1 MKKNYIVLLLLFVVS
16 FSISLNAQQVP
27 NASFEDWS
35 GAKYDG
41 KIQPKDWYASNV
53 TQVGFSFNF
62 AHQESGHSGSY
73 SMMVQDQEVGAMG
86 ITEPAPG
93 YFSLGHPWTHLPSI
107 TEINKA
113 TAGTYGGITWKYRPD
128 SMSVWIKRTGNHTDK
143 EDFYLLYYAWTG
155 TAKGSKYK
163 GKNGSCTSISQT
175 NEESDIR
182 IALDANECGT
192 DQVGEQVAE
201 GMWRERKTY
210 GEWTNIRVP
219 IYYFNN
225 NTPTMMNIIF
235 SASNYPNFRDNS
247 GLYVGNSLYVD
258 DVELIYS
265 SKIQKLYIGGK
276 EWKGFNPNSTEEQ
289 IYSLGRNAT
298 TIPEIRAMR
307 GAGRLSNVR
316 GDVATFPGRELSGSE
331 ISIKTG
337 EIDGA
342 ATTITVKSEDGKST
356 TTYKLKF
363 VRQASNNANL
373 ANIYVNDLP
382 LANFNTELTN
392 YNVELP
398 YGTTTAPVV
407 SAEKAEDEQTVEITQ
422 ATSVTGTATLTVT
435 AADKKNTKT
444 YSIKFKVG
452 QLSDNT
458 LADIKIN
465 GESLPGFT
473 PNQTIYRVSLP
484 TSTTTMP
491 TVEAVSAYPA
501 GEQTIEYVEP
511 NTIDGGTYQIKVST
525 PGNPTPKIY
534 KLTFKLEAS
543 SYSYLKSLQ
552 MGENLITDFMP
563 DYTTYFVNL
572 PIGTTQL
579 PEITYEKGESTQ
591 QVTVQE
597 GGLNGTSKVTVIAG
611 NGINKTEYKIS
622 VSTAVSEISTLNM
635 IYVGGEELA
644 GFEPNKTSYTYSL
657 PVGTTTLPEITYT
670 KGDEYQVV
678 NVTAGSVNGATRIT
692 VVAGNG
698 ATTQY
703 QITFKV
709 QQATNAS
716 LQMIYLGGT
725 ALAGFEPDKLEYNCP
740 LPQGTTQL
748 PVITY
753 DQMDAYQTVTVRS
766 GGLNGDYRITVR
778 SQSGASQTYV
788 LRFSVATSDNVNLSM
803 IYLDGK
809 ELEGFDPAVTH
820 YIDSLPIG
828 ISTIPS
834 VTYTKGDPSQ
844 KVFSLL
850 NNTTHTLTVTSESGT
865 TKTYII
871 EFVIQRSQS
880 ASLKMIYLDGDSLEN
895 FDPATLSYRVTL
907 LGETCPK
914 ITVDKEE
921 GQQVTIIAPQ
931 GAGTAK
937 IYVKPEAAPANTY
950 LIEFVGTIKST
961 ALLDSIYVNGQPLAG
976 FQPNTFE
983 YSISYEDEIP
993 EITYACEQSQQVS
1006 VLRNN
1011 NTIRLYVKSEG
1022 DVITYTITLNK
1033 IANNTTTLR
1042 GIYLDGQALEGFAPT
1057 TKHYTIS
1064 VAAGEKVPTVSFEK
1078 DNEKQATIAG
1088 PIDDTHYGILVRA
1101 VNGDTC
1107 NYMLTFD
1114 KQKYSDATLLSLEV
1128 EGMTI
1133 DFDPNKTEYA
1143 FQLAEGQ
1150 DLPKVTI
1157 QARAKQHVTSY
1168 CANKDEY
1175 HIIVTAE
1182 NGNQNTYK
1190 IHYARTTTNS
1200 AFLKDI
1206 LIDGTS
1212 IANFHQDTLQYVDTL
1227 PWRSK
1232 VVPCVQPIGTDNQ
1245 VITTYHSSINGTT
1258 HIHVES
1264 LNKASKKDYYIH
1276 FPVRKSSNAALE
1288 YIDSEI
1294 PFDFDPEKTDYSIQ
1308 VPQGMTYAPIVTYQ
1322 GQEPEQQIRYIAR
1335 PLGETSQL
1343 IVTAEDGTQRT
1354 YNITFLPTLPDA
1366 NNTLK
1371 SLRIKE
1377 LGVEL
1382 DPAVANHTV
1391 DLPYGATTMNVEY
1404 EKAFAEQ
1411 TVWVIPGGTKK
1422 ATTIRVKSNREQEQD
1437 WVYTIT
1443 PKVSQQSPAVLDTI
1457 LVDGV
1462 LVTNFD
1468 KNRFSYIYN
1477 RTQKTVPQI
1486 SIKKAEGVEV
1496 ETVGDI
1502 WHWSATVSKDGY
1514 TNTYTIYFH
1523 YTTDVIPN
1531 GEFTQWTTTNSSGTD
1546 KPTGWTVPGDIM
1558 DVYLGTAKA
1567 GPTVSKDGTSAV
1579 HLNTQNW
1586 PALAGSV
1593 PAVINLGGLA
1603 GSFAVAGGT
1612 RVVPLGFIGFHN
1624 TPDQAIINYKYT
1636 NHAGNGALFRFKF
1649 YDLGGQAHDFDYRQ
1663 TSEVANYREVSIP
1676 LNTSELLVSGL
1687 DIIVDAT
1694 GKYPESSSSAD
1705 LYIDY
1710 IRFAYNH
1717 TLTDIKVNGQ
1727 KASKSGNNF
1736 NYTLKATDSDLLPN
1750 LQFIGEVPDQ
1760 AQQIIWSDE
1769 TIDANYATRT
1779 ATITNYAEDG
1789 SSSEYTLTINR
1800 LLNSDCALQGI
1811 LVDGKLV
1818 SGFTADKT
1826 EYTIIIPSSQMT
1838 LPDVQPILSNKYQN
1852 ATISYKDSTYT
1863 IKVQSE
1869 KKGVAKLYT
1878 IKIVSQLSND
1888 TELATIAAEGITF
1901 DPTVKEYT
1909 ITADKMPTIS
1919 FEKKMDGQVVDL
1931 NNGVLTVTA
1940 EDGTTATYTI
1950 LLNKPNIDSNCE
1962 LSEIE
1967 VDGLALQNFSST
1979 TYEYTLD
1986 RPNTIAFKRAVD
1998 SDSVIFEQT
2007 PVYMKLIVGTGE
2019 KQKSYTITYSSS
2031 IQSNDTTL
2039 HSILVNNTL
2048 LEGFTPQSTSYTYH
2062 TDSTTQVEITA
2073 HPRAKSVKIETNHT
2087 DSCLTYLYT
2096 VIAEDGTM
2104 GQPYQ
2109 LDIKPQL
2116 TSEAELQNVLINGK
2130 PVPYFHSDSTYYVI
2144 TLPTPTAKVEELIMP
2159 DIEYIP
2165 VARRQKVEIENGNL
2179 GETTNLLVTSEDA
2192 ANHRTYQLLIQAEPS
2207 HNATLSNI
2215 VINGSPITDFR
2226 PNRNFYAVQLENTN
2240 VEIAWA
2246 SDDNFQKVELSND
2259 SNIYYLQVTAQDGVT
2274 INTYEIEVYTQPISS
2289 DATLADIQLDG
2300 KSLHLFYPELNSQ
2313 LEFSS
2318 MQQRYNINLP
2328 AGTMV
2333 LPEISA
2339 VLREEGQ
2346 QVETVVTGDTIRIH
2360 VTAADAITTNT
2371 YTFFF
2376 NVPMSK
2382 NTLLAMIYLNGD
2394 SLQGFTPDRYTYFID
2409 LPIGQTTMP
2418 QILPV
2423 VQEPSQT
2430 VVDSITGTLEKTL
2443 YVTAEDGTQGQYLL
2457 SFALT
2462 YSHAD
2467 TLLAIYADT
2476 NVITG
2481 FQPDSF
2487 YYSYTLPVGTQY
2499 MPALSYQEADQW
2511 QTVNESTIQHSDFK
2525 RTTLFEVVAM
2535 SGRKN
2540 TYTIEYEI
2548 LKSPC
2553 DSLAMIYVGTDSL
2566 AAFDPATEEYYVHL
2580 APGDTIAPFVDYDAM
2595 YEEYQNISDTL
2606 TTYSIANQRIGWKR
2620 TIRVEAQN
2628 GNIRQYHV
2636 YFIFTKELSTDV
2648 TLSQIY
2654 INGEELEGFDPENLN
2669 YLVTIQEEQ
2678 PTPNVLAE
2686 KGHNLQSVSI
2696 VTGDTT
2702 YIHVTAEDT
2711 TQQAT
2716 YTIIFQREL
2725 SSYSYL
2731 QAIYL
2736 NDTIIDGFRADSM
2749 AYDFTLPFGTL
2760 ELPNITYDLGHQLQQ
2775 VSVDTFSAEIN
2786 GQAQTTIR
2794 LTVTAADQI
2803 SASEYDIRMTIA
2815 HNDDCT
2821 LQHVTIKGEPLSG
2834 FHADSLTYNIE
2845 YPIGTDST
2853 ELIGADDIIAIPTD
2867 SNATVT
2873 ITQNEQTIIIQ
2884 VIAQNEK
2891 DVRIYTINQHIL
2903 LSSNALLADI
2913 LLDSVSL
2920 RDFDPAIT
2928 EYTYYITE
2936 AVPSVTAI
2944 AADSTATID
2953 YGMYV
2958 ANEPYHIYVT
2968 AADGTECV
2976 YTIYFV
2982 AATIQASASPTK
2994 HDVIIKHI
3002 PGTLD
3007 FAVATIRKNV
3017 SVGIYTA
3024 EGHLIYYN
3032 KVTEIS
3038 QNNAIMGTNAD
3049 GSEILL
3055 DTYDTSHQF
3064 SVPQAGKVFFYV
3076 FYENDK
3082 RRIASGKLFV
3092 NM

>member
-27 NASFEDWS
+27 NPGFEDWS

-41 KIQPKDWYASNV
+41 QIQPKDWYASNV
-53 TQVGFSFNF
+53 TQVGFNFNF

-128 SMSVWIKRTGNHTDK
+128 SMSVWIKRTGNNTDK

-363 VRQASNNANL
+363 VRQASSNANL

-644 GFEPNKTSYTYSL
+644 GFEPNKTSYTYNL

-716 LQMIYLGGT
+716 LQMIYLDGT

-753 DQMDAYQTVTVRS
+753 EQMDEYQTVTVRS

-788 LRFSVATSDNVNLSM
+788 LHFSVATSDNVNLSM
-803 IYLDGK
+803 IYLDGQ

-865 TKTYII
+865 TKTYTI

-937 IYVKPEAAPANTY
+937 IYVKPKAAPANTY

-1391 DLPYGATTMNVEY
+1391 DLPYGATTMTVEY

-1523 YTTDVIPN
+1523 YTTDVVPN

-1546 KPTGWTVPGDIM
+1546 KPIGWNVPGDIM
-1558 DVYLGTAKA
+1558 DVYLSTAKA

-1586 PALAGSV
+1586 AALAGSV

-1612 RVVPLGFIGFHN
+1612 RVLPLGFIGFHN

-1636 NHAGNGALFRFKF
+1636 NKAGNGALFRFKF

-1760 AQQIIWSDE
+1760 AQQIVWSDE

-1826 EYTIIIPSSQMT
+1826 QYTVVIPSSQMT

-1986 RPNTIAFKRAVD
+1986 RPTTIAFKRAVD

-2019 KQKSYTITYSSS
+2019 KQKTYTITYSSS

-2109 LDIKPQL
+2109 LDIKPKL

-2165 VARRQKVEIENGNL
+2165 VARRQKVEIEHGNL

-2192 ANHRTYQLLIQAEPS
+2192 ANHRTYQLMIQAEPS

-2215 VINGSPITDFR
+2215 VINGSPISDFR

-2240 VEIAWA
+2240 IEIAWA

-2382 NTLLAMIYLNGD
+2382 NTQLAMIYLNGD

-2443 YVTAEDGTQGQYLL
+2443 YVTAEDGTQRQYLL

-2511 QTVNESTIQHSDFK
+2511 QTVNESTIQHSEFK

-2595 YEEYQNISDTL
+2595 YEEYQTISDTL

-2636 YFIFTKELSTDV
+2636 YFIFTKELSTNV

-2760 ELPNITYDLGHQLQQ
+2760 ELPIITYDLGHQLQQ

-2821 LQHVTIKGEPLSG
+2821 LQRVTIKGETLAG
-2834 FHADSLTYNIE
+2834 FHADTLTYDIE

-2958 ANEPYHIYVT
+2958 ANEPYQIYVT

-2982 AATIQASASPTK
+2982 AATIQSSASPTK

>member
-27 NASFEDWS
+27 NPGFEDWS

-41 KIQPKDWYASNV
+41 QIQPKDWYASNV

-62 AHQESGHSGSY
+62 AHQESGHSGNY

-128 SMSVWIKRTGNHTDK
+128 SMSVWIKRTGNNTDK

-363 VRQASNNANL
+363 VRQASSNANL

-407 SAEKAEDEQTVEITQ
+407 SAEKAEDEQTVAITQ

-534 KLTFKLEAS
+534 KLTFRLEAS

-678 NVTAGSVNGATRIT
+678 NVTAGSVNGTTRIT
-692 VVAGNG
+692 VAAGNG

-716 LQMIYLGGT
+716 LQMIYLDGT

-788 LRFSVATSDNVNLSM
+788 LHFSVATSDNVNLSM
-803 IYLDGK
+803 IYLDGQ

-828 ISTIPS
+828 ISTISS

-850 NNTTHTLTVTSESGT
+850 NNATHTLTVTSESGT
-865 TKTYII
+865 TKTYTI

-1212 IANFHQDTLQYVDTL
+1212 IANFHQDTLQYIDTL

-1377 LGVEL
+1377 LGVQL

-1391 DLPYGATTMNVEY
+1391 ELPYGATTMTVEY

-1523 YTTDVIPN
+1523 YTTDVVPN

-1636 NHAGNGALFRFKF
+1636 NKAGNGALFRFKF
-1649 YDLGGQAHDFDYRQ
+1649 YDLGGLAHDFDYRQ

-1760 AQQIIWSDE
+1760 AQQIVWSDE

-1811 LVDGKLV
+1811 LVDGKLI

-1826 EYTIIIPSSQMT
+1826 QYTVVIPSSQMT

-2019 KQKSYTITYSSS
+2019 KQKTYTITYSSS

-2192 ANHRTYQLLIQAEPS
+2192 VNHRTYQLMIQAEPS

-2328 AGTMV
+2328 AGTVV

-2382 NTLLAMIYLNGD
+2382 NTQLAMIYLNGD

-2511 QTVNESTIQHSDFK
+2511 QTVNESTIQHSEFK

-2580 APGDTIAPFVDYDAM
+2580 APGDTIVPFVDYDAM
-2595 YEEYQNISDTL
+2595 YEEYQHISDTL

-2654 INGEELEGFDPENLN
+2654 INGEALEGFDPENLN

-2749 AYDFTLPFGTL
+2749 AYDFTLPFGTQ
-2760 ELPNITYDLGHQLQQ
+2760 ELPIITYDLGHQLQQ

-2794 LTVTAADQI
+2794 LTVTAADQL

-2821 LQHVTIKGEPLSG
+2821 LQGMTIKGEPLSG

-2853 ELIGADDIIAIPTD
+2853 ELIGAEDIIAIPTD

-2936 AVPSVTAI
+2936 SVPSVTAI

-2958 ANEPYHIYVT
+2958 ANEPYQIYVT

>member
-16 FSISLNAQQVP
+16 FSISLYAQQVP
-27 NASFEDWS
+27 NPGFEDWS

-41 KIQPKDWYASNV
+41 QIQPKDWYASNV

-128 SMSVWIKRTGNHTDK
+128 SMSVWIKRTGNNTDK

-363 VRQASNNANL
+363 VRQASSNANL

-407 SAEKAEDEQTVEITQ
+407 SAEKAEDEQIVEITQ

-491 TVEAVSAYPA
+491 TVEAVSTYPA

-644 GFEPNKTSYTYSL
+644 GFEPNKTSYTYNL

-716 LQMIYLGGT
+716 LQMIYLDGT

-788 LRFSVATSDNVNLSM
+788 LHFSVATSDNVNLSM
-803 IYLDGK
+803 IYLDGQ

-850 NNTTHTLTVTSESGT
+850 NNATYTLTVTSESGT
-865 TKTYII
+865 TKTYTI

-931 GAGTAK
+931 GAGIAK

-983 YSISYEDEIP
+983 YSISYEDVIP

-1114 KQKYSDATLLSLEV
+1114 KQKYSDATLPSLEV

-1168 CANKDEY
+1168 RANKDEY

-1523 YTTDVIPN
+1523 YTTDVVPN

-1586 PALAGSV
+1586 AALAGSV

-1612 RVVPLGFIGFHN
+1612 RVLPLGFIGFHN

-1818 SGFTADKT
+1818 SGFSADKT
-1826 EYTIIIPSSQMT
+1826 QYTVVIPSSQMT

-1967 VDGLALQNFSST
+1967 VNGLALQNFSST

-1986 RPNTIAFKRAVD
+1986 RPTTIAFKRAID

-2019 KQKSYTITYSSS
+2019 KQKTYTITYSSS

-2039 HSILVNNTL
+2039 HAILVNNTL

-2116 TSEAELQNVLINGK
+2116 TSEAELQNVHINGK

-2192 ANHRTYQLLIQAEPS
+2192 ANHRTYQLMIQAEPS

-2328 AGTMV
+2328 AGTVV

-2382 NTLLAMIYLNGD
+2382 NTQLAMIYLNGD

-2553 DSLAMIYVGTDSL
+2553 DSLAMIYVGADSL

-2595 YEEYQNISDTL
+2595 YEEYQTISDTL

-2654 INGEELEGFDPENLN
+2654 INGEALEGFDPENLN

-2686 KGHNLQSVSI
+2686 KGHNLQAVSI

-2760 ELPNITYDLGHQLQQ
+2760 ELPIITYDLGHQLQQ

-2821 LQHVTIKGEPLSG
+2821 LQRVTIKGETLAG
-2834 FHADSLTYNIE
+2834 FHADTLTYDIE

-2853 ELIGADDIIAIPTD
+2853 ELIGAEDIIAIPTD

-2936 AVPSVTAI
+2936 AVPAVTAI

-2958 ANEPYHIYVT
+2958 ANEPYQIYVT

>member
-27 NASFEDWS
+27 NPGFEDWS

-41 KIQPKDWYASNV
+41 QIQPKDWYASNV

-128 SMSVWIKRTGNHTDK
+128 SMSVWIKRTGNNTDK

-363 VRQASNNANL
+363 VRQASSNANL

-644 GFEPNKTSYTYSL
+644 GFEPNKTSYTYNL

-678 NVTAGSVNGATRIT
+678 NVTAGSVNGTTRIT

-716 LQMIYLGGT
+716 LQMIYLDGT

-753 DQMDAYQTVTVRS
+753 EQMDEYQTVTVRS

-788 LRFSVATSDNVNLSM
+788 LHFSVATSDNVNLSM
-803 IYLDGK
+803 IYLDGQ

-850 NNTTHTLTVTSESGT
+850 NNATHTLTVTSESGT
-865 TKTYII
+865 TKTYTI

-914 ITVDKEE
+914 ITVDKED

-1011 NTIRLYVKSEG
+1011 NTIRLYVKSES

-1523 YTTDVIPN
+1523 YTTDVVPN

-1676 LNTSELLVSGL
+1676 LSTSELLVSGL

-1760 AQQIIWSDE
+1760 AQHIVWSDE

-1818 SGFTADKT
+1818 SGFSADKT
-1826 EYTIIIPSSQMT
+1826 QYTVVIPSSQMT

-1967 VDGLALQNFSST
+1967 VNGLALQNFSST

-2019 KQKSYTITYSSS
+2019 KQKTYTITYSSS

-2039 HSILVNNTL
+2039 HAILVNNTL

-2062 TDSTTQVEITA
+2062 TDSSTQVEITA

-2165 VARRQKVEIENGNL
+2165 VAHRQKVEIEHGNL

-2192 ANHRTYQLLIQAEPS
+2192 ANHRTYQLMIQAEPS

-2215 VINGSPITDFR
+2215 VINGSPITNFR

-2300 KSLHLFYPELNSQ
+2300 TSLHLFYPELNSQ

-2382 NTLLAMIYLNGD
+2382 NTQLAMIYLNGD

-2423 VQEPSQT
+2423 VQEPSQI

-2511 QTVNESTIQHSDFK
+2511 QTINESTIQHSDFK

-2548 LKSPC
+2548 LKSHC

-2696 VTGDTT
+2696 VAGDTT

-2760 ELPNITYDLGHQLQQ
+2760 ELPIITYDLGHQLQQ

-2821 LQHVTIKGEPLSG
+2821 LQRVTIKGETLAG
-2834 FHADSLTYNIE
+2834 FHADTLTYDIE

-2958 ANEPYHIYVT
+2958 ANEPYQIYVT
-2968 AADGTECV
+2968 AADGTERV

>member
-27 NASFEDWS
+27 NPGFEDWS

-41 KIQPKDWYASNV
+41 QIQPKDWYASNV

-128 SMSVWIKRTGNHTDK
+128 SMSVWIKRTGNNTDK

-363 VRQASNNANL
+363 VRQASSNANL

-407 SAEKAEDEQTVEITQ
+407 SAEKAEDEQTVAITQ

-678 NVTAGSVNGATRIT
+678 NVTAGSVNGTTRIT
-692 VVAGNG
+692 VAAGNG

-716 LQMIYLGGT
+716 LQMIYLDGT

-788 LRFSVATSDNVNLSM
+788 LHFSVATSDNVNLSM
-803 IYLDGK
+803 IYLDGQ

-850 NNTTHTLTVTSESGT
+850 NNATHTLTVTSESGT
-865 TKTYII
+865 TKTYTI

-907 LGETCPK
+907 LGETRPK

-931 GAGTAK
+931 GAGIAK

-983 YSISYEDEIP
+983 YSISYEDVIP

-1057 TKHYTIS
+1057 TKHYTVS

-1335 PLGETSQL
+1335 PLGATSQL

-1391 DLPYGATTMNVEY
+1391 ELPYGATTMTVEY
-1404 EKAFAEQ
+1404 EKTFAEQ

-1422 ATTIRVKSNREQEQD
+1422 ATTIRVKSNRAQEQD

-1443 PKVSQQSPAVLDTI
+1443 PNVSQQSPAVLDTI

-1477 RTQKTVPQI
+1477 RTQKTVPQV
-1486 SIKKAEGVEV
+1486 SIKKADGVEV

-1523 YTTDVIPN
+1523 YTTDVVPN

-1558 DVYLGTAKA
+1558 DEYLGTAQA

-1586 PALAGSV
+1586 AALAGSV

-1760 AQQIIWSDE
+1760 AQQIVWSDE

-1818 SGFTADKT
+1818 SGFSADKT
-1826 EYTIIIPSSQMT
+1826 QYTVVIPSSQMT

-2019 KQKSYTITYSSS
+2019 KQKTYTITYSSS
-2031 IQSNDTTL
+2031 IQSNDATL
-2039 HSILVNNTL
+2039 HAILVNNTL

-2144 TLPTPTAKVEELIMP
+2144 TLPTPTAKVEELIIP

-2165 VARRQKVEIENGNL
+2165 VARRQKVEIEHGNL

-2192 ANHRTYQLLIQAEPS
+2192 ANHRTYQLMIQAEPS

-2328 AGTMV
+2328 AGTVV

-2382 NTLLAMIYLNGD
+2382 NTQLAMIYLNGD

-2511 QTVNESTIQHSDFK
+2511 QTINESTIQHSDFK

-2654 INGEELEGFDPENLN
+2654 INGEALEGFDPENLN

-2760 ELPNITYDLGHQLQQ
+2760 ELPIITYDLGHQLQQ

-2821 LQHVTIKGEPLSG
+2821 LQRVTIKGETLAG
-2834 FHADSLTYNIE
+2834 FHADTLTYDIE

-2936 AVPSVTAI
+2936 AVPAVTAI

-3055 DTYDTSHQF
+3055 DTFDNSHQF

>member
-1 MKKNYIVLLLLFVVS
+1 MKKNHIVLLLLFVVS

-128 SMSVWIKRTGNHTDK
+128 SMSVWIKRTGNNTDK

-363 VRQASNNANL
+363 VRQASSNANL

-444 YSIKFKVG
+444 YNIKFKVG

-552 MGENLITDFMP
+552 MGENLITNFMP

-644 GFEPNKTSYTYSL
+644 GFEPNKTSYTYNL

-678 NVTAGSVNGATRIT
+678 NVTAGSVNGTTRIT

-716 LQMIYLGGT
+716 LQMIYLDGT

-753 DQMDAYQTVTVRS
+753 EQMDEYQTVTVRS

-788 LRFSVATSDNVNLSM
+788 LHFSVATSDNVNLSM
-803 IYLDGK
+803 IYLDGQ

-834 VTYTKGDPSQ
+834 VTYTKGDLSQ

-850 NNTTHTLTVTSESGT
+850 NNATHTLTVTSESGT
-865 TKTYII
+865 TKTYTI

-1422 ATTIRVKSNREQEQD
+1422 ATTIRVKSNRAQEQD

-1523 YTTDVIPN
+1523 YTTDVVPN

-1676 LNTSELLVSGL
+1676 LSTSELLVSGL

-1760 AQQIIWSDE
+1760 AQQIVWSDE

-1826 EYTIIIPSSQMT
+1826 QYTVVIPSSQMT

-1878 IKIVSQLSND
+1878 IKIVSRLSND

-2019 KQKSYTITYSSS
+2019 KQKTYTITYSSS

-2039 HSILVNNTL
+2039 HAILVNNTL

-2192 ANHRTYQLLIQAEPS
+2192 VNHRTYQLMIQAEPS

-2382 NTLLAMIYLNGD
+2382 NTQLAMIYLNGD

-2511 QTVNESTIQHSDFK
+2511 QTINESTIQHSDFK

-2540 TYTIEYEI
+2540 TYTIEYET

-2654 INGEELEGFDPENLN
+2654 INGEALEGFDPENLN

-2749 AYDFTLPFGTL
+2749 AYDFTLPFGTQ
-2760 ELPNITYDLGHQLQQ
+2760 ELPIITYDLGHQLQQ

-2821 LQHVTIKGEPLSG
+2821 LQRVTIKGETLAG
-2834 FHADSLTYNIE
+2834 FHADTLTYDIE

-2873 ITQNEQTIIIQ
+2873 ITQNEQTIIMQ

>member
-1 MKKNYIVLLLLFVVS
+1 M
-16 FSISLNAQQVP
+16 
-27 NASFEDWS
+27 
-35 GAKYDG
+35 
-41 KIQPKDWYASNV
+41 
-53 TQVGFSFNF
+53 
-62 AHQESGHSGSY
+62 
-73 SMMVQDQEVGAMG
+73 
-86 ITEPAPG
+86 
-93 YFSLGHPWTHLPSI
+93 
-107 TEINKA
+107 
-113 TAGTYGGITWKYRPD
+113 
-128 SMSVWIKRTGNHTDK
+128 
-143 EDFYLLYYAWTG
+143 
-155 TAKGSKYK
+155 
-163 GKNGSCTSISQT
+163 
-175 NEESDIR
+175 
-182 IALDANECGT
+182 
-192 DQVGEQVAE
+192 
-201 GMWRERKTY
+201 
-210 GEWTNIRVP
+210 
-219 IYYFNN
+219 
-225 NTPTMMNIIF
+225 
-235 SASNYPNFRDNS
+235 
-247 GLYVGNSLYVD
+247 
-258 DVELIYS
+258 
-265 SKIQKLYIGGK
+265 
-276 EWKGFNPNSTEEQ
+276 
-289 IYSLGRNAT
+289 
-298 TIPEIRAMR
+298 
-307 GAGRLSNVR
+307 
-316 GDVATFPGRELSGSE
+316 
-331 ISIKTG
+331 
-337 EIDGA
+337 
-342 ATTITVKSEDGKST
+342 
-356 TTYKLKF
+356 
-363 VRQASNNANL
+363 
-373 ANIYVNDLP
+373 
-382 LANFNTELTN
+382 
-392 YNVELP
+392 
-398 YGTTTAPVV
+398 
-407 SAEKAEDEQTVEITQ
+407 
-422 ATSVTGTATLTVT
+422 
-435 AADKKNTKT
+435 
-444 YSIKFKVG
+444 
-452 QLSDNT
+452 
-458 LADIKIN
+458 
-465 GESLPGFT
+465 
-473 PNQTIYRVSLP
+473 
-484 TSTTTMP
+484 
-491 TVEAVSAYPA
+491 
-501 GEQTIEYVEP
+501 
-511 NTIDGGTYQIKVST
+511 
-525 PGNPTPKIY
+525 
-534 KLTFKLEAS
+534 
-543 SYSYLKSLQ
+543 
-552 MGENLITDFMP
+552 
-563 DYTTYFVNL
+563 
-572 PIGTTQL
+572 
-579 PEITYEKGESTQ
+579 
-591 QVTVQE
+591 
-597 GGLNGTSKVTVIAG
+597 
-611 NGINKTEYKIS
+611 
-622 VSTAVSEISTLNM
+622 
-635 IYVGGEELA
+635 
-644 GFEPNKTSYTYSL
+644 
-657 PVGTTTLPEITYT
+657 
-670 KGDEYQVV
+670 
-678 NVTAGSVNGATRIT
+678 
-692 VVAGNG
+692 
-698 ATTQY
+698 
-703 QITFKV
+703 
-709 QQATNAS
+709 
-716 LQMIYLGGT
+716 
-725 ALAGFEPDKLEYNCP
+725 
-740 LPQGTTQL
+740 
-748 PVITY
+748 
-753 DQMDAYQTVTVRS
+753 
-766 GGLNGDYRITVR
+766 
-778 SQSGASQTYV
+778 
-788 LRFSVATSDNVNLSM
+788 
-803 IYLDGK
+803 
-809 ELEGFDPAVTH
+809 
-820 YIDSLPIG
+820 
-828 ISTIPS
+828 
-834 VTYTKGDPSQ
+834 
-844 KVFSLL
+844 
-850 NNTTHTLTVTSESGT
+850 
-865 TKTYII
+865 
-871 EFVIQRSQS
+871 
-880 ASLKMIYLDGDSLEN
+880 
-895 FDPATLSYRVTL
+895 
-907 LGETCPK
+907 
-914 ITVDKEE
+914 
-921 GQQVTIIAPQ
+921 
-931 GAGTAK
+931 
-937 IYVKPEAAPANTY
+937 
-950 LIEFVGTIKST
+950 
-961 ALLDSIYVNGQPLAG
+961 
-976 FQPNTFE
+976 
-983 YSISYEDEIP
+983 
-993 EITYACEQSQQVS
+993 
-1006 VLRNN
+1006 
-1011 NTIRLYVKSEG
+1011 
-1022 DVITYTITLNK
+1022 
-1033 IANNTTTLR
+1033 
-1042 GIYLDGQALEGFAPT
+1042 
-1057 TKHYTIS
+1057 
-1064 VAAGEKVPTVSFEK
+1064 
-1078 DNEKQATIAG
+1078 
-1088 PIDDTHYGILVRA
+1088 
-1101 VNGDTC
+1101 
-1107 NYMLTFD
+1107 
-1114 KQKYSDATLLSLEV
+1114 
-1128 EGMTI
+1128 
-1133 DFDPNKTEYA
+1133 
-1143 FQLAEGQ
+1143 
-1150 DLPKVTI
+1150 
-1157 QARAKQHVTSY
+1157 
-1168 CANKDEY
+1168 
-1175 HIIVTAE
+1175 
-1182 NGNQNTYK
+1182 
-1190 IHYARTTTNS
+1190 
-1200 AFLKDI
+1200 
-1206 LIDGTS
+1206 
-1212 IANFHQDTLQYVDTL
+1212 
-1227 PWRSK
+1227 
-1232 VVPCVQPIGTDNQ
+1232 
-1245 VITTYHSSINGTT
+1245 
-1258 HIHVES
+1258 
-1264 LNKASKKDYYIH
+1264 
-1276 FPVRKSSNAALE
+1276 
-1288 YIDSEI
+1288 
-1294 PFDFDPEKTDYSIQ
+1294 
-1308 VPQGMTYAPIVTYQ
+1308 
-1322 GQEPEQQIRYIAR
+1322 
-1335 PLGETSQL
+1335 
-1343 IVTAEDGTQRT
+1343 
-1354 YNITFLPTLPDA
+1354 
-1366 NNTLK
+1366 
-1371 SLRIKE
+1371 
-1377 LGVEL
+1377 
-1382 DPAVANHTV
+1382 
-1391 DLPYGATTMNVEY
+1391 
-1404 EKAFAEQ
+1404 
-1411 TVWVIPGGTKK
+1411 
-1422 ATTIRVKSNREQEQD
+1422 
-1437 WVYTIT
+1437 
-1443 PKVSQQSPAVLDTI
+1443 
-1457 LVDGV
+1457 
-1462 LVTNFD
+1462 
-1468 KNRFSYIYN
+1468 
-1477 RTQKTVPQI
+1477 
-1486 SIKKAEGVEV
+1486 
-1496 ETVGDI
+1496 
-1502 WHWSATVSKDGY
+1502 
-1514 TNTYTIYFH
+1514 
-1523 YTTDVIPN
+1523 
-1531 GEFTQWTTTNSSGTD
+1531 
-1546 KPTGWTVPGDIM
+1546 
-1558 DVYLGTAKA
+1558 
-1567 GPTVSKDGTSAV
+1567 
-1579 HLNTQNW
+1579 
-1586 PALAGSV
+1586 AGSV

-1760 AQQIIWSDE
+1760 AQQIVWSDE

-2165 VARRQKVEIENGNL
+2165 VARRQKVEIEHGNL

-2192 ANHRTYQLLIQAEPS
+2192 ANHRTYQLMIQAEPS

-2240 VEIAWA
+2240 IEIAWA

-2328 AGTMV
+2328 AGTVV

-2346 QVETVVTGDTIRIH
+2346 QVETMVTGDTIRIH

-2760 ELPNITYDLGHQLQQ
+2760 ELPIITYDLGHQLQQ

>member
-16 FSISLNAQQVP
+16 FGISLNAQQVP
-27 NASFEDWS
+27 NPGFEDWS

-41 KIQPKDWYASNV
+41 QIQPKDWYASNV
-53 TQVGFSFNF
+53 TQVGFNFNF

-128 SMSVWIKRTGNHTDK
+128 SMSVWIKRTGNNTDK

-363 VRQASNNANL
+363 VRQASSNANL

-644 GFEPNKTSYTYSL
+644 GFEPNKTSYTYNL

-716 LQMIYLGGT
+716 LQMIYLDGT

-753 DQMDAYQTVTVRS
+753 EQMDEYQTVTVRS

-788 LRFSVATSDNVNLSM
+788 LHFSVATSDNVNLSM

-865 TKTYII
+865 TKTYTI

-1523 YTTDVIPN
+1523 YTTDVVPN

-1558 DVYLGTAKA
+1558 DIYLGTAKA

-1760 AQQIIWSDE
+1760 AQQIVWSDE

-1818 SGFTADKT
+1818 SGFSADKT
-1826 EYTIIIPSSQMT
+1826 QYTVVIPSSQMT

-2039 HSILVNNTL
+2039 HAILVNNTL

-2165 VARRQKVEIENGNL
+2165 VARRQKVEIEHGNL

-2192 ANHRTYQLLIQAEPS
+2192 ANHRTYQLMIQAEPS

-2328 AGTMV
+2328 AGTVV

-2382 NTLLAMIYLNGD
+2382 NTQLAMIYLNGD

-2595 YEEYQNISDTL
+2595 YEEYQTISDTL

-2749 AYDFTLPFGTL
+2749 AYDFTLPFGTQ
-2760 ELPNITYDLGHQLQQ
+2760 ELPIITYDLGHQLQQ

-2821 LQHVTIKGEPLSG
+2821 LQRVTIKGEPLAG
-2834 FHADSLTYNIE
+2834 FHADTLTYDIE

-2936 AVPSVTAI
+2936 AVPAVTAI

-2958 ANEPYHIYVT
+2958 ANEPYQIYVT

-2982 AATIQASASPTK
+2982 AATIQVSASPTK

-3082 RRIASGKLFV
+3082 RRIASGKLLV

>member
-27 NASFEDWS
+27 NPGFEDWS
-35 GAKYDG
+35 GEKFDG
-41 KIQPKDWYASNV
+41 NIQPKDWYASNI
-53 TQVGFSFNF
+53 TQVGFNFNL
-62 AHQESGHSGSY
+62 AHREGGHSGSY
-73 SMMVQDQEVGAMG
+73 SMMVQDTEVGAMG
-86 ITEPAPG
+86 ITEVSPG
-93 YFSLGHPWTHLPSI
+93 YFSLGRPWSWLNG
-107 TEINKA
+107 INTGTA
-113 TAGTYGGITWKYRPD
+113 TAGTSGGINFKFRPD
-128 SMSVWIKRTGNHTDK
+128 TMSVWIKRTGNNVDK
-143 EDFYLLYYAWTG
+143 EDFYLLYYAWSG
-155 TAKGSKYK
+155 TAKSSQYK
-163 GKNGSCTSISQT
+163 AKNGSCSSVSQT

-182 IALDANECGT
+182 LALDANECGT
-192 DQVGEQVAE
+192 DQKANQIAE
-201 GMWRERKTY
+201 GMWRERKEY
-210 GEWTNIRVP
+210 GNWTNIRVP

-225 NTPTMMNIIF
+225 DVPTMMNILF
-235 SASNYPNFRDNS
+235 SASNYPNYRANS
-247 GLYVGNSLYVD
+247 GLYKGNSLYID

-276 EWKGFNPNSTEEQ
+276 EWKGFNPKSTEEQ
-289 IYSLGRNAT
+289 LYSLGRNAT
-298 TIPEIRAMR
+298 SIPDIRAMR
-307 GAGRLSNVR
+307 GAGSLTNAR
-316 GDVATFPGRELSGSE
+316 GETANFSGRELTGSE
-331 ISIKTG
+331 ISIKNG
-337 EIDGA
+337 EIDGTP
-342 ATTITVKSEDGKST
+342 TTITVKSEDGKST
-356 TTYKLKF
+356 TTYKIKF
-363 VRQASNNANL
+363 VRQASSNANL
-373 ANIYVNDLP
+373 ANIFINGAAM
-382 LANFNTELTN
+382 ANFNPDLTS
-392 YNVELP
+392 YTVELP
-398 YGTTTAPVV
+398 YGTTTIPVV
-407 SAEKAEDEQTVEITQ
+407 TVEQAEDGQTVEITQ
-422 ATSVTGTATLTVT
+422 PTSVTGTASIKVT
-435 AADKKNTKT
+435 AADKKATKT
-444 YSIKFKVG
+444 YTIAFNVG
-452 QLSDNT
+452 KLSDNT
-458 LADIKIN
+458 LTDILIN
-465 GESLPGFT
+465 GESLLGFT

-491 TVEAVSAYPA
+491 TVEAVSAYPDGA
-501 GEQTIEYVEP
+501 QTIEYVEP

-635 IYVGGEELA
+635 IYVGGEELS

-678 NVTAGSVNGATRIT
+678 NVTPGSVNGTTRIT

-716 LQMIYLGGT
+716 LQMIYLDGT
-725 ALAGFEPDKLEYNCP
+725 ALIGFEPDKLEYNCP

-803 IYLDGK
+803 IYLDGQ

-865 TKTYII
+865 TKTYTI

-983 YSISYEDEIP
+983 YSISYEDAIP

-1011 NTIRLYVKSEG
+1011 NTIRLYVKSES

-1107 NYMLTFD
+1107 NYVITFD
-1114 KQKYSDATLLSLEV
+1114 KQKYSDATLLSLHV
-1128 EGMTI
+1128 EGMTV

-1150 DLPKVTI
+1150 DMPKVTI

-1294 PFDFDPEKTDYSIQ
+1294 SFDFDPEKTDYSIQ

-1391 DLPYGATTMNVEY
+1391 ELPYGATTMTVEY
-1404 EKAFAEQ
+1404 EKTFAEQ

-1422 ATTIRVKSNREQEQD
+1422 ATTIRVKSNRAQEQD

-1523 YTTDVIPN
+1523 YTTDVVPN

-1558 DVYLGTAKA
+1558 DVYLGTAQA

-1586 PALAGSV
+1586 AALAGSV

-1612 RVVPLGFIGFHN
+1612 RVLPLGFIGFHN

-1636 NHAGNGALFRFKF
+1636 KKAGNGALFRFKF

-1663 TSEVANYREVSIP
+1663 TSEVPNYREVSIP
-1676 LNTSELLVSGL
+1676 LSTSELLVSGL

-1760 AQQIIWSDE
+1760 AQHIVWSDE
-1769 TIDANYATRT
+1769 TVDANYATRI

-1800 LLNSDCALQGI
+1800 LLNSDCTLQGI

-1826 EYTIIIPSSQMT
+1826 EYTVIIPSSQMT

-1869 KKGVAKLYT
+1869 KKGVAKPYT

-1950 LLNKPNIDSNCE
+1950 LLNKPNIESNCE
-1962 LSEIE
+1962 LTEIE
-1967 VDGLALQNFSST
+1967 INGLALQNFSST

-1986 RPNTIAFKRAVD
+1986 RPTTIAFKRAVD

-2019 KQKSYTITYSSS
+2019 KQKTYTITYSSS

-2039 HSILVNNTL
+2039 HAILVNNTL
-2048 LEGFTPQSTSYTYH
+2048 LEGFTPQSTSYTYY

-2165 VARRQKVEIENGNL
+2165 VARRQKVEIEHGNL

-2192 ANHRTYQLLIQAEPS
+2192 ANHRTYQLMIQAEPS

-2382 NTLLAMIYLNGD
+2382 NTQLAMIYLNGD

-2462 YSHAD
+2462 FSHAD

-2511 QTVNESTIQHSDFK
+2511 QTINESTIQHSDFK

-2654 INGEELEGFDPENLN
+2654 INGEALEGFDPENLN

-2696 VTGDTT
+2696 VAGDTT

-2749 AYDFTLPFGTL
+2749 TYDFTLPFGTQ
-2760 ELPNITYDLGHQLQQ
+2760 ELPIITYDLGHQLQQ

-2794 LTVTAADQI
+2794 LTVTAADQL

-2821 LQHVTIKGEPLSG
+2821 LQRVTVKGETLAG
-2834 FHADSLTYNIE
+2834 FHADTLTYDIE

-2873 ITQNEQTIIIQ
+2873 ITQNEQTILIQ

-2891 DVRIYTINQHIL
+2891 DVRIYTINQSIL

-2958 ANEPYHIYVT
+2958 ANEPYQIYVT

-3055 DTYDTSHQF
+3055 DTFDNSHQF

-3082 RRIASGKLFV
+3082 RRIASGKLMV

>member
-2192 ANHRTYQLLIQAEPS
+2192 ANHRTYQLMIQAEPS

>member
-716 LQMIYLGGT
+716 LQMIYLDGT

-1818 SGFTADKT
+1818 SGFSADKT

-2165 VARRQKVEIENGNL
+2165 VARRQKVEIEHGNL

-2192 ANHRTYQLLIQAEPS
+2192 ANHRTYQLMIQAEPS

-2240 VEIAWA
+2240 IEIAWA

-2760 ELPNITYDLGHQLQQ
+2760 ELPIITYDLGHQLQQ